1 MALAAVFILSP
12 TDEIRDGSLTDIP
25 NQRLITAPV
34 TDVSETVSFF
44 NSKGIVILALCLYSA
59 S

>member
-34 TDVSETVSFF
+34 TEVSETVSF
-44 NSKGIVILALCLYSA
+44 L
-59 S
+59 